1 MRQFV
6 AETFPDSNGCI
17 LVDGKKARH
26 LAQVLRLCVG
36 DMVLARLPDGAVQS
50 MTVASVGQGKK
61 SICLQVAGDMVRAS
75 VNKAAPAD
83 FSPECELWHFQF
95 VAKPP
100 KMDLILRQAVEC
112 GVSRFVPVVGSFCQ
126 IGSIESA
133 VKKSDGG
140 DHRWARLITEAR
152 EQSGSPVNTEV
163 LPCCSLKDAVN
174 IWKEE
179 LGACSGRESVAL
191 VLYEQTRGTLPLHKI
206 VGLAGQDGK
215 IRKAALFVG
224 AEGGISPEEIDF
236 MQKNGIIP
244 VHFAT
249 NVLRCETAAVY
260 GIAALQNAL
269 VEKDIWQFRE

>member
-6 AETFPDSNGCI
+6 AESFPDSNGCI

-26 LAQVLRLCVG
+26 LAQVLRLSVG
-36 DMVLARLPDGAVQS
+36 DMVLARLPDGTVQQ
-50 MTVASVGQGKK
+50 MTVAAVGQGKK
-61 SICLQVAGDMVRAS
+61 SLSLQVAGELVQVS

-83 FSPECELWHFQF
+83 FSPEYELWLFQF
-95 VAKPP
+95 AAKPP

-112 GVSRFVPVVGSFCQ
+112 GVSKFVPVVGTFCQ
-126 IGSIESA
+126 NGSIDSA
-133 VKKSDGG
+133 EKKSDGS
-140 DHRWARLITEAR
+140 DQRWLRLITEAR

-174 IWKEE
+174 IWKES
-179 LGACSGRESVAL
+179 SGSDFNHDSVAL
-191 VLYEQTRGTLPLHKI
+191 VLYEQTRGTLPLHKALGM
-206 VGLAGQDGK
+206 VEQDGK
-215 IRKAALFVG
+215 IKKAALFVG

-236 MQKNGIIP
+236 MQKSGIIP

-249 NVLRCETAAVY
+249 NILRCETAAIY
-260 GIAALQNAL
+260 GMAALQNAL

>member
-6 AETFPDSNGCI
+6 AETFPDLNGCI
-17 LVDGKKARH
+17 LVEGKKARH

-36 DMVLARLPDGAVQS
+36 DMVLVRLPDGVVQS
-50 MTVASVGQGKK
+50 MTVASVAQGKK
-61 SICLQVAGDMVRAS
+61 SICLQVAGDVVQAS

-112 GVSRFVPVVGSFCQ
+112 GVSRFVPVVGTFCQ
-126 IGSIESA
+126 NGSIDSA
-133 VKKSDGG
+133 VKKSDGS
-140 DHRWARLITEAR
+140 DQRWARLITEAR
-152 EQSGSPVNTEV
+152 EQSGSAVNTEV

-179 LGACSGRESVAL
+179 TGSGDESVAV
-191 VLYEQTRGTLPLHKI
+191 VLYEQTRGTLPMHKI